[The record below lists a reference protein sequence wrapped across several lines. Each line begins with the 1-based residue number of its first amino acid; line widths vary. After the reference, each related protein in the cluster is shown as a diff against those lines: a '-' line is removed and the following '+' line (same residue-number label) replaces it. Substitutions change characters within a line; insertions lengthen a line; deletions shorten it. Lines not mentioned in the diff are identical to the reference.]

1 MLTGPI
7 SSDINKIKLI
17 IFDVDGVLTN
27 GKKAYGVNGEKLFK
41 SFSDLDFTA
50 IKIMKT
56 LGFSVV
62 WLSGDEIVNQNV
74 ANLKGIPFYCTRQK
88 DGTNVDKV
96 TLLPSLLGEYCVSE
110 EQVWFI
116 GEDVFDLNLL
126 KVVGFSSCP
135 RNASFL
141 IRNEVKLIHE
151 SKSGENIASDVL
163 EILLLNHKIK
173 NVDIA
178 SVLKR
183 QNLDYLKIK
192 R

>member
-1 MLTGPI
+1 MLNGPI

-41 SFSDLDFTA
+41 SFGDLDFTA
-50 IKIMKT
+50 IKVMRT

-62 WLSGDEIVNQNV
+62 WLSGDEIINQNV
-74 ANLKGIPFYCTRQK
+74 AKLKGIPFYCTRQK

-96 TLLPSLLGEYCVSE
+96 TLLPSLLEEYCVSK

-116 GEDVFDLNLL
+116 GEDIFDLNLL

-135 RNASFL
+135 GNASFL
-141 IRNEVKLIHE
+141 VRNEVKLIHK
-151 SKSGENIASDVL
+151 SKSGENVASDVL

-173 NVDIA
+173 NVDID

-183 QNLDYLKIK
+183 QNLDHLKIK
-192 R
+192 I